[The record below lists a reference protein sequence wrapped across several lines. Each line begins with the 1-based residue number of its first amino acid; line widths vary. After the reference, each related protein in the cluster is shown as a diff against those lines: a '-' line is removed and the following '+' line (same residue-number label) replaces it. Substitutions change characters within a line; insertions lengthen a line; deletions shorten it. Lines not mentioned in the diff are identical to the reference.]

1 MNFSTMEYF
10 IAVAEEKNFAK
21 ASERLGITQQ
31 ALSASIAPLERYYR
45 VRLFN
50 AVLRW
55 S

>member
-10 IAVAEEKNFAK
+10 IAVAEEKNFTK